1 MKLSIIRLC
10 HNEVAHKISAESDIY
25 MLKKIVQTQIVIAS
39 ACLGK
44 TTVFKNTQLQ
54 GLKSTIF
61 RFLSG
66 FL

>member
-1 MKLSIIRLC
+1 
-10 HNEVAHKISAESDIY
+10 